1 MMLQEARVIL
11 KSQNP
16 DGHTIITWSLS
27 YWLPIHA
34 EMLTHKAFRRNAA
47 SNRAIPTKKILS
59 RVMGEMGMPLH
70 WGVNK
75 PGMQADEELTG
86 IRLMLARGVWRMA
99 GYTAC
104 AFAWTL
110 GKIGLH
116 KQAANRVLMP
126 YQMIS
131 VVITTTDRKGFYAL
145 RVHKDAQ
152 PEMQDIARKMQA
164 ADKAA
169 PIQMLDWGEWHIPY
183 ADKGYRWKVLTGDR
197 KALFDFLKTSVAL
210 CARTS
215 YLTHEGKPTTLE
227 ENTTLHERLR
237 TSIPMHASP
246 FEHQAVARRGNWAG
260 MQGFEN
266 YRTMME
272 SSGQVDYE
280 KYIGF

>member
-1 MMLQEARVIL
+1 MLQDARVIL

-34 EMLTHKAFRRNAA
+34 EMMTHKAFRRNAA

-59 RVMGEMGMPLH
+59 RVINEMGMPLH
-70 WGVNK
+70 WGANK
-75 PGMQADEELTG
+75 PGMQADDELTG
-86 IRLMLARGVWRMA
+86 LRLLLAKGVWRMA
-99 GYTAC
+99 GYSAC
-104 AFAWTL
+104 AFTWAL

-131 VVITTTDRKGFYAL
+131 VVITTTDRQAFYAL

-169 PIQMLDWGEWHIPY
+169 PVQMLDWGEWHIPY
-183 ADKGYRWKVLTGDR
+183 ADGDYRLTAVTKGRANLHES
-197 KALFDFLKTSVAL
+197 LKTSVAL
-210 CARTS
+210 CARAS
-215 YLTHEGKPTTLE
+215 YLTHEGRPTALE
-227 ENTTLHERLR
+227 ENIKLHDRLMN
-237 TSIPMHASP
+237 SVPMHASP
-246 FEHQAVARRGNWAG
+246 FEHQAVARRGAWAG
-260 MQGFEN
+260 MNGFEN
-266 YRTMME
+266 YRTMLE
-272 SSGQVDYE
+272 NAGKADYKKFLGE
-280 KYIGF
+280 